1 MSAIFFDLDN
11 TLFNVKQYFYGAFK
25 KISRYLSKK
34 HNISRKKIQK
44 KLKELWKNKSSMY
57 PNLFDDLLKFYELDE
72 NIEDIV
78 EIFNNYDGKIKPY
91 NDVLS
96 TLGEFKRR
104 NYTLGII
111 TDGNIQRQKRKIR
124 LLGIQDF
131 FDIVICTYE
140 LNSPKPSEAPFKE
153 AIHRLKAKP
162 DMIYYVGDN
171 PLIDFKGAKKIGYFT
186 IRLKKGEFI
195 QLPNNEFIDIQI
207 KRIKYLLKLIVNF
220 NK

>member
-11 TLFNVKQYFYGAFK
+11 TLFNVEQYFYGAFK
-25 KISRYLSKK
+25 KISMYLSKK
-34 HNISRKKIQK
+34 HNLSRKNIQK
-44 KLKELWKNKSSMY
+44 KLKDLWKNKSSMY
-57 PNLFDDLLKFYELDE
+57 PELFDDLLNFYGLDE

-78 EIFNNYDGKIKPY
+78 EIFNTYDGKIKPY
-91 NDVLS
+91 NDVIS

-104 NYTLGII
+104 NYRLGII
-111 TDGNIQRQKRKIR
+111 TDGNVQRQKRKIR

-131 FDIVICTYE
+131 FDIIICTYE
-140 LNSPKPSEAPFKE
+140 LNSPKPSEVPFKE
-153 AIHRLKAKP
+153 ALHRLKIKP
-162 DMIYYVGDN
+162 KKIYYVGDN
-171 PLIDFKGAKKIGYFT
+171 PLVDFKGAKKNGYFT

-207 KRIKYLLKLIVNF
+207 NRIKDLLKLIINF